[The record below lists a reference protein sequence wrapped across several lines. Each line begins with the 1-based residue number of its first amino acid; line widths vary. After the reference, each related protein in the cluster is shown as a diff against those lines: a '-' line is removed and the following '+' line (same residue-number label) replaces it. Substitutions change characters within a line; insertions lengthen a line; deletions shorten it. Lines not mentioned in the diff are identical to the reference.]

1 MIDDKEIQS
10 ENVLNVRALKWKSS
24 NCMETSNNHVS
35 MINENQ
41 SVHLSE
47 PPITYERIYK
57 GCDNKN
63 GCNKDSLL
71 NGRYIFVI
79 LTIPIFVSLPILLL
93 PQHNSIKHPEYW
105 YENTIISCLSALFTL
120 TLETVYVTIKY
131 YLEVPSMVSI
141 VVFIQLYFSAV
152 IAWTS
157 TLCLTYL
164 FWSVVL
170 GYNPP
175 MPLTLL
181 LIPIVFI
188 AQYGTLYVLVSKHQ
202 DVSSDTKKRLKQFII
217 SRVWVN
223 VVELQYQG
231 LGFLFVLLPI
241 NFQWI
246 LAFALPLV
254 REINYHIFYKIMIDS
269 LHLDNGKLGIII
281 GVNAYNALY
290 VAVKIGHTATLT
302 TSICILIVDFLIN
315 LHSCKVLVKIH
326 TTITPNI
333 CGNEQHIKEREYQ
346 LSKLILTELMEII
359 LPLVYIVTVVIG
371 YYGPNAEILGN
382 IRNEYWQ
389 YEIINDLKGLT
400 LSVLLMAIA
409 DSFSALIVGLWLWKA
424 CSIDFL
430 RESCC
435 LMGDIWEVPAIMI
448 GMYLNYVS
456 LNQNFTIL
464 DTSLKRKYI

>member
-1 MIDDKEIQS
+1 MIDYRKNRP
-10 ENVLNVRALKWKSS
+10 ENALNVRALNWKST
-24 NCMETSNNHVS
+24 NCMERSNNQLC

-41 SVHLSE
+41 SVHLTA

-57 GCDNKN
+57 GYDNKN
-63 GCNKDSLL
+63 GWNKDSLW
-71 NGRYIFVI
+71 NGFYIFVI
-79 LTIPIFVSLPILLL
+79 LAIPIVFSFPILLL
-93 PQHNSIKHPEYW
+93 PQHNSINHPEYW
-105 YENTIISCLSALFTL
+105 YESTIISCLSALVTL

-141 VVFIQLYFSAV
+141 VVFIQLYFATV
-152 IAWTS
+152 LAWTS

-170 GYNPP
+170 EYNQP

-188 AQYGTLYVLVSKHQ
+188 TQYGTLYVLVSKHQ
-202 DVSSDTKKRLKQFII
+202 HVSSDTKKRLKQFII

-254 REINYHIFYKIMIDS
+254 RELNYHIFYKIMIDS

-302 TSICILIVDFLIN
+302 TSICILVVDFLIN
-315 LHSCKVLVKIH
+315 LHSCKVLVKMH
-326 TTITPNI
+326 ASITPDVL
-333 CGNEQHIKEREYQ
+333 GNDQHIKEREYQ

-359 LPLVYIVTVVIG
+359 VPLVYIVTVVIG
-371 YYGPNAEILGN
+371 YNGPNAEILGN
-382 IRNEYWQ
+382 IRNDYWQ
-389 YEIINDLKGLT
+389 YE
-400 LSVLLMAIA
+400 
-409 DSFSALIVGLWLWKA
+409 
-424 CSIDFL
+424 SID
-430 RESCC
+430 
-435 LMGDIWEVPAIMI
+435 DIWETVTVVLIMFI
-448 GMYLNYVS
+448 FDGLSAVISGFMLWKVCSYDVLRKTTKLIKELWPVIAVNIANYLNYVS
-456 LNQNFTIL
+456 FE
-464 DTSLKRKYI
+464 LKLADSFWQHKT